1 MNPRAS
7 LINWALLMSLVMLW
21 GTSFMFIS
29 IAIDSIDPLTV
40 VFGRVSI
47 GALLLT
53 IMVYAKGRRLPFD
66 RRSWMAFL
74 IMGAMGNVL
83 PFFLI
88 TWGQQ
93 SIDSGMA
100 GMIMAVMPLITM
112 LLAHYFILGETLN
125 RYKIF
130 GFMLGLGGI
139 TMLLGPVFEGG
150 GPAAWGGIAV
160 FFAAFSYAVNTI
172 LVRRLPQFNALVG
185 AAGVLIGASL
195 IMFPVWWTQ
204 SPMKASGAS
213 ASSLYAVIWLGIG
226 PTAIAT
232 LILFAVIERAGPTFL
247 STINYMIPVVAFL
260 TGVLVLSEPFS
271 TSSVIAMAVILG
283 GIALTR
289 FRVNQ
294 SN

>member
-1 MNPRAS
+1 MNPKVS
-7 LINWALLMSLVMLW
+7 LTNWALLMSLVMLW

-47 GALLLT
+47 GALVLT
-53 IMVYAKGRRLPFD
+53 VMVYAKGRRLPFD
-66 RRSWMAFL
+66 RHSWSAFL

-93 SIDSGMA
+93 SIHSGMA

-112 LLAHYFILGETLN
+112 LLAHYFIQGETLN
-125 RYKIF
+125 RYKII

-150 GPAAWGGIAV
+150 GPAVWGGIAV
-160 FFAAFSYAVNTI
+160 FVAAFSYAVNSI

-195 IMFPVWWTQ
+195 ILFPIWWTQ
-204 SPMKASGAS
+204 SPMKASDAS
-213 ASSLYAVIWLGIG
+213 MISLYAVIWLGIG

-232 LILFAVIERAGPTFL
+232 LILFAVIERVGPTFL

-271 TSSVIAMAVILG
+271 SSSVIAMLVILS

-289 FRVNQ
+289 FRVN
-294 SN
+294 